1 MLINEALQR
10 SQQGVI
16 YNQKFNS
23 LDLFLFFVHINA
35 GKLNLFNFLL
45 TEMLKIASCAEPWS
59 HVLHMPLE
67 IFLIQTYPAD
77 HQSWTKK

>member
-23 LDLFLFFVHINA
+23 FGLFLFFVHINA
-35 GKLNLFNFLL
+35 GKLNLFNFLS
-45 TEMLKIASCAEPWS
+45 TEMLKIASCVEPWS

-67 IFLIQTYPAD
+67 IFLI
-77 HQSWTKK
+77 